1 LVWENAP
8 VSGDVPRTADA
19 VIVGGGVMGASTA
32 YHLARRGVG
41 NVVLLEREPYLGQM
55 STGQCAGG
63 IRHQFSTEVN
73 IRLSIESIRMMEQ
86 FPDELG
92 QDVGLKFCGYVFLLT
107 RDEELP
113 TFRENVAVQHRLG
126 IPTRWLEPQ
135 DCADLLP
142 ELDMT
147 GVLAGTIC
155 DRDGLADPSGIV
167 QGYASGARREGVT
180 ILADSE
186 VTGISLDDGRI
197 TAVETPSGIIQTPVV
212 VNACGAWAPQLGR
225 MAGIDIPIQPIRRQ
239 VVVSAAIPELRSDF
253 PFVVFFADSLYFH
266 GEGEG
271 ILTGQ
276 SNNAETPGYKLE
288 VDSDWEAGHMEAAV
302 RRFPLLGEAGF
313 LTHWAGL
320 YEVTPDAH
328 PILGRVPQVE
338 GFYVMAGF
346 SGHGFMHGPVAGLL
360 MAEEIVDGKA
370 HTVDVDAFR
379 FDRFA
384 SGDLHPEY
392 NVI

>member
-1 LVWENAP
+1 MSVIL
-8 VSGDVPRTADA
+8 PRTADA
-19 VIVGGGVMGASTA
+19 VIIGGGVMGASTA
-32 YHLARRGVG
+32 YHLARRGIG
-41 NVVLLEREPYLGQM
+41 DVVLLERESYLGQM

-86 FPDELG
+86 FPEEVG
-92 QDVGLKFCGYVFLLT
+92 QDVGLKFCGYLFLLT
-107 RDEELP
+107 RDEDLP
-113 TFRENVAVQHRLG
+113 TFRENVALQHRLG
-126 IPTRWLEPQ
+126 IATRWLEPHE
-135 DCADLLP
+135 CAEVVP
-142 ELDMT
+142 ELDMDS
-147 GVLAGTIC
+147 VLAGTIY
-155 DRDGLADPSGIV
+155 DRDGLADPSGVV
-167 QGYASGARREGVT
+167 QGYTSGARREGVT
-180 ILADSE
+180 ILTDME
-186 VTGISLDDGRI
+186 VTGIHLDKGRI
-197 TAVETPSGIIQTPVV
+197 SAVETPAGVIQTPIV
-212 VNACGAWAPQLGR
+212 VNACGAWAPQLGK
-225 MAGIDIPIQPIRRQ
+225 MAGVEIPIQPIRRQ
-239 VVVSAAIPELRSDF
+239 VVVSAAIPELRPDF
-253 PFVVFFADSLYFH
+253 PFAVFFADSLYFH
-266 GEGEG
+266 REGEG

-288 VDSDWEAGHMEAAV
+288 VDADWEALHMEAAV

-360 MAEEIVDGKA
+360 MAEEIADGKA
-370 HTVDVDAFR
+370 HTVDVGSFR
-379 FDRFA
+379 IDRFT

>member
-1 LVWENAP
+1 MSEGL
-8 VSGDVPRTADA
+8 PRTADA

-32 YHLARRGVG
+32 YHLARRRIGD
-41 NVVLLEREPYLGQM
+41 VVLLEREPYLGQM

-73 IRLSIESIRMMEQ
+73 IRLSTESIRMMER
-86 FPDELG
+86 FPDELD
-92 QDVGLKFCGYVFLLT
+92 QDIGLKFCGYLFLLT
-107 RDEELP
+107 RDEDLP
-113 TFRENVAVQHRLG
+113 TFRENVALQHRLG
-126 IPTRWLEPQ
+126 IATRWLEPGE
-135 DCADLLP
+135 CKAFVP
-142 ELDMT
+142 ELEMD
-147 GVLAGTIC
+147 GVLAGTIY

-167 QGYASGARREGVT
+167 QGYASGARREGVR
-180 ILADSE
+180 IL
-186 VTGISLDDGRI
+186 TGTEATDIRLDDGRI
-197 TAVETPSGIIQTPVV
+197 SAVETPQGIIQTPVV
-212 VNACGAWAPQLGR
+212 VNACGAWAPQLGN
-225 MAGIDIPIQPIRRQ
+225 MAGVDIPIQPIRRQ
-239 VVVSAAIPELRSDF
+239 VVVSAAMPGLRPDF

-266 GEGEG
+266 REGEG

-276 SNNAETPGYKLE
+276 SNNAETPGYKMD

-328 PILGRVPQVE
+328 PILGRVPQVQ

-360 MAEEIVDGKA
+360 MAEEIVDGRA
-370 HTVDVDAFR
+370 HTVDIDSFR
-379 FDRFA
+379 IERFS

>member
-1 LVWENAP
+1 MAS
-8 VSGDVPRTADA
+8 VSGDLPRTADA

-32 YHLARRGVG
+32 YHLARRGVKD
-41 NVVLLEREPYLGQM
+41 VVLLEREPYLGQM

-63 IRHQFSTEVN
+63 IRHQFSTEIN
-73 IRLSIESIRMMEQ
+73 IHLSVESIRMMEQ
-86 FPDELG
+86 FPVELG
-92 QDVGLKFCGYVFLLT
+92 QEIGLKFCGYLFLLT
-107 RDEELP
+107 RDEDLP
-113 TFRENVAVQHRLG
+113 TFRENLALQHRLG
-126 IPTRWLEPQ
+126 IATRWLEPGE
-135 DCADLLP
+135 CADLVP
-142 ELDMT
+142 ELDMD
-147 GVLAGTIC
+147 GVLAGTIY
-155 DRDGLADPSGIV
+155 DRDGLADPSGVV

-180 ILADSE
+180 TLTHAE
-186 VTGISLDDGRI
+186 VTGIRLENGRVS
-197 TAVETPSGIIQTPVV
+197 AVETPGGVIRTPVV

-225 MAGIDIPIQPIRRQ
+225 MAGVDIPIQPIRRQ
-239 VVVSAAIPELRSDF
+239 VVVSAAIPALRPDF

-266 GEGEG
+266 REGEG

-276 SNNAETPGYKLE
+276 SNNAETPGYKLT
-288 VDSDWEAGHMEAAV
+288 VDEDWEAHHMDAAV

-313 LTHWAGL
+313 LSHWAGL

-360 MAEEIVDGKA
+360 MAEEIVDGRA

-379 FDRFA
+379 IDRFA